1 MPNLTH
7 LGLDSCEVHAP
18 SPFFPNSFPSFS
30 AERVEISVTD
40 ITLRNVRQYIP
51 SDDAIFHASIGGRL
65 LCKSLPRLTAVTI
78 ERYTRLHVVVLQQL
92 TTLALLGMRPESAIT
107 VLNEYLDLSLL
118 FYGVENQARE
128 EPGRPI

>member
-18 SPFFPNSFPSFS
+18 PPFFPNSFPSFS

-51 SDDAIFHASIGGRL
+51 SDDTIFHASIGGRL
-65 LCKSLPRLTAVTI
+65 QISSSPHR
-78 ERYTRLHVVVLQQL
+78 
-92 TTLALLGMRPESAIT
+92 SD
-107 VLNEYLDLSLL
+107 N
-118 FYGVENQARE
+118 
-128 EPGRPI
+128 